1 MEVKLSPTL
10 RNYVTAIHNLQRG
23 SGWAATG
30 EIARWL
36 GVTDAAVTQM
46 VRRMVQSHLVR
57 HRAYRGVCLTEKGQR
72 IAIEMIRHH
81 RLLETFLHK
90 TVGMPWDQIHDE
102 AERLQAYISPELESR
117 IDALLGFP
125 QYDPHGSPIPS
136 ADGVMPEVAYLPLD
150 DVAQVGERYHFSRVS
165 DRDARLLRYLDS
177 LPLRL
182 GSEITVEEIHPFDG
196 PITISEGKRQ
206 FVLSREVARKLY
218 VNRIEAPK
226 EPMARKKTLR

>member
-10 RNYVTAIHNLQRG
+10 RGYVTAIHKLQRE

-36 GVTDAAVTQM
+36 SVTDAAVTQM
-46 VRRMVQSHLVR
+46 VRRMSQMHLVR

-72 IAIEMIRHH
+72 IAVEMIRHH
-81 RLLETFLHK
+81 RLLETFLHR

-125 QYDPHGSPIPS
+125 QFDPHGSPIPS
-136 ADGVMPEVAYLPLD
+136 ADGVIPEVNYQPLD
-150 DVAQVGERYHFSRVS
+150 DVAQVGEHFTLTRVS

-177 LPLRL
+177 LPLSL
-182 GSEITVEEIHPFDG
+182 GTAFTVREIHPFDG
-196 PITISEGKRQ
+196 PITVASGEKR
-206 FVLSREVARKLY
+206 FVLSREVARKLF
-218 VNRIEAPK
+218 VNRLGIDHPAPH
-226 EPMARKKTLR
+226 KKATR